1 MKRLHRI
8 YLTFFSIT
16 FIFGS
21 IQVDA
26 QDKAA
31 AIKAFNQALETAKS
45 NDYQRAIALMEQ
57 SVSISEKI
65 GAEGDA
71 TKKEAIDRL
80 PGLYFSLAGSIYKK
94 KDLDGAIT
102 AFEQAKNIAVK
113 YDDTRVADRATG
125 IIPQLYYAKGNS
137 AFKRKQLENAIVAYD
152 AAISANPNYAK
163 AYYGKALVYKNTEDI
178 DNFTSSIEKAIE
190 IGTTSN
196 DKGTVRKAEQSASEY
211 FTFRGA
217 NLTQDK
223 VFKEGERMLRSAL
236 VYDNTNPD
244 TYYRLA
250 ENYNKQSRFQE
261 AIDMANEALKY
272 EKGGKSASAK
282 IYFELGTAYKYLG
295 NKARACESLENAA
308 FGSFT
313 QSARYEMEHNVK
325 CGSNS

>member
-1 MKRLHRI
+1 MKRLHRL
-8 YLTFFSIT
+8 YLTFFTLT
-16 FIFGS
+16 FILGS
-21 IQVDA
+21 VQGIA
-26 QDKAA
+26 QDKAS
-31 AIKAFNQALETAKS
+31 AIKAFNQALEVAKE
-45 NDYQRAIALMEQ
+45 NDYERAIALMEQ

-71 TKKEAIDRL
+71 TKKEAIQRL

-94 KDLDGAIT
+94 KDLDGAIS
-102 AFEQAKNIAVK
+102 AFEQAKEIADK
-113 YDDTRVADRATG
+113 YNDTRVADRATG

-137 AFKRKQLENAIVAYD
+137 AFKKKEFENAIAAFD

-163 AYYGKALVYKNTEDI
+163 AYYGKALVYKNMEDI
-178 DNFTSSIEKAIE
+178 ENFTANIEKTIE

-196 DKGTVRKAEQSASEY
+196 DKSTVRKAEETASEY

-223 VFKEGERMLRSAL
+223 AFKEGEKMLKNAL
-236 VYDNTNPD
+236 VYDRENPN

-295 NKARACESLENAA
+295 NKARACESFENAA